1 MIEDYYCYKN
11 HYKKTFMIDN
21 NNERLTAQLKSE
33 IIKLMDGMI
42 AFQKTYPKFSFPK
55 TSEKFKLT
63 REILEKGEFNLAV
76 CGKVKNGKS
85 SLINALIGKEL
96 LPVCTDV
103 ATSRIFKISHSQEEK
118 FYVVYAN
125 GNRKKISQDE
135 LGTYGSQAIINKVGE
150 AEIENT
156 ISYIQVFTPMDFL
169 PRGVSLIDTP
179 GIGSTYPHHTAI
191 TKQYIKH
198 ADAAMFVMNPTPL
211 ENIEVDFLKEIIS
224 VTPGVL
230 FVTTKID
237 QNGNES
243 VEEALKRNLQIIEK
257 AVGGDL
263 PFGIPM
269 LKMSSKLLLD
279 AATEEDEMTSA
290 FNYEISGYDD
300 VKSAINNMVFTI
312 LGYYR
317 SGLAY
322 NACVEYYKEVL
333 DTLKLRH
340 ETAIKAATEYD
351 KLLKSY
357 ECALAKFN
365 ENMGDAKRKELYTKV
380 ETILKT
386 MEYDFNQIF
395 MAQGDIS
402 KKYSKEIES
411 LLENEIVSY
420 SENLDNR
427 IVTDVE
433 NAWDKLTSLVMS
445 HIDELMAR
453 FDKDCYL
460 SIPNG
465 CISIVKDNIDELSV
479 KDVQMR
485 DRIGKMRNE
494 MFLGT
499 AITGA
504 LSTIVGGAYFFLP
517 ALVTPALPVIAPVMV
532 VLGIGSVLWGAISGN
547 QKAKQEALQKNK
559 SNLLKHLSETM
570 TYCRKQIVDVSLAD
584 GKYQSL
590 YQGFVNAV
598 REQVKNSTANIYSKY
613 SEKLES
619 MKKTV
624 VESKNNP
631 QLALAL
637 EHLVGEWSK
646 NRELIHNIHDILENV
661 KPE

>member
-1 MIEDYYCYKN
+1 MENKDKQ
-11 HYKKTFMIDN
+11 FSS
-21 NNERLTAQLKSE
+21 QLKSE

-42 AFQKTYPKFSFPK
+42 AFPKAYPKFNFPK
-55 TSEKFKLT
+55 TSENFSLT
-63 REILEKGEFNLAV
+63 RELLEKGEFNLAV

-103 ATSRIFKISHSQEEK
+103 ATSRVFKISHSKEEK
-118 FYVVYAN
+118 FYVVYGN
-125 GNRKKISQDE
+125 GNRKEISKED
-135 LGTYGSQAIINKVGE
+135 LATYGSQAVINKEGE

-169 PRGVSLIDTP
+169 PEGVSLIDTP

-191 TKQYIKH
+191 TKQYIKQ
-198 ADAAMFVMNPTPL
+198 ADAVMFVMNPTPL
-211 ENIEVDFLKEIIS
+211 EDIEVDFLKEIVS
-224 VTPGVL
+224 VTPGIL

-243 VEEALKRNLQIIEK
+243 VEKSLNRNHQIIEK
-257 AVGGDL
+257 AVGNDL
-263 PFGIPM
+263 PFGISM
-269 LKMSSKLLLD
+269 LKMSSKLLLE
-279 AATEEDEMTSA
+279 AAIGNDEITSE

-300 VKSAINNMVFTI
+300 VKSAMNNMVFTI

-322 NACVEYYKEVL
+322 NACVEYYREVL
-333 DTLKLRH
+333 NALKLRH
-340 ETAIKAATEYD
+340 ETAVKAAATEYD
-351 KLLKSY
+351 TLLKSY
-357 ECALAKFN
+357 EKALANFN
-365 ENMGDAKRKELYTKV
+365 ENMGDSKRKELFTKV
-380 ETILKT
+380 ETVLKT

-395 MAQGDIS
+395 TS
-402 KKYSKEIES
+402 KGTIATKFSDEIEN
-411 LLENEIVSY
+411 L
-420 SENLDNR
+420 SEESITTYGEDFGDR
-427 IVTDVE
+427 IVADVQNE
-433 NAWDKLTSLVMS
+433 WDKLTSLVMS
-445 HIDELMAR
+445 RIEELLTN
-453 FDKDCYL
+453 FNKECYM
-460 SIPNG
+460 SIPEG
-465 CISIVKDNIDELSV
+465 FISITKEGVEDPSV
-479 KDVQMR
+479 KDVQLR

-504 LSTIVGGAYFFLP
+504 LSTVVGGAYFFLP

-570 TYCRKQIVDVSLAD
+570 AFCRKQIVDVSLAD

-590 YQGFVNAV
+590 YQGFVNAA
-598 REQVKNSTANIYSKY
+598 REQVKNSITNIYSKY
-613 SEKLES
+613 SEELES

-631 QLALAL
+631 QLVLAL
-637 EHLVGEWSK
+637 EHLVKEWSK
-646 NRELIHNIHDILENV
+646 NKALIQDIHEELETV

>member
-1 MIEDYYCYKN
+1 ME
-11 HYKKTFMIDN
+11 N
-21 NNERLTAQLKSE
+21 NKEKISSTQLKSE

-42 AFQKTYPKFSFPK
+42 AFPKAYPKFNFPK
-55 TSEKFKLT
+55 TSENFSLT
-63 REILEKGEFNLAV
+63 RELLEKGEFNLAV

-103 ATSRIFKISHSQEEK
+103 ATSRVFKISHSKEEK
-118 FYVVYAN
+118 FYVVYGN
-125 GNRKKISQDE
+125 GNRKEISKEE
-135 LGTYGSQAIINKVGE
+135 LATYGSQAVINKEGE

-169 PRGVSLIDTP
+169 PEGVSLIDTP

-191 TKQYIKH
+191 TKQYIKQ
-198 ADAAMFVMNPTPL
+198 ADAVMFVMNPTPL
-211 ENIEVDFLKEIIS
+211 EDIEVDFLKEIVS
-224 VTPGVL
+224 VTPGIL

-243 VEEALKRNLQIIEK
+243 VEKSLNRNHQIIEK
-257 AVGGDL
+257 AVGNDL
-263 PFGIPM
+263 PFGISM
-269 LKMSSKLLLD
+269 LKMSSKLLLE
-279 AATEEDEMTSA
+279 AAIGNDEITSE

-300 VKSAINNMVFTI
+300 VKSAMNNMVFTI

-322 NACVEYYKEVL
+322 NACVEYYREVL
-333 DTLKLRH
+333 NALKLRH
-340 ETAIKAATEYD
+340 ETAVKAATEYD
-351 KLLKSY
+351 TLLKSY
-357 ECALAKFN
+357 EKALANFN
-365 ENMGDAKRKELYTKV
+365 ENMGDSKRKELFTKV
-380 ETILKT
+380 ETVLKT

-395 MAQGDIS
+395 TS
-402 KKYSKEIES
+402 KGTIATKFSDEIEN
-411 LLENEIVSY
+411 L
-420 SENLDNR
+420 SEESITTYGEDFGDR
-427 IVTDVE
+427 IVADVQNE
-433 NAWDKLTSLVMS
+433 WDKLTSLVMS
-445 HIDELMAR
+445 RIEELLTNFNSYM
-453 FDKDCYL
+453 
-460 SIPNG
+460 SIPEG
-465 CISIVKDNIDELSV
+465 FISITKEGVEDPSV
-479 KDVQMR
+479 KDVQLR

-504 LSTIVGGAYFFLP
+504 LSTVVGGAYFFLP

-570 TYCRKQIVDVSLAD
+570 AFCRKQIVDVSLAD

-590 YQGFVNAV
+590 YQGFVNAA
-598 REQVKNSTANIYSKY
+598 REQVKNSITNIYSKY
-613 SEKLES
+613 SEELES

-631 QLALAL
+631 QLVLAL
-637 EHLVGEWSK
+637 EHLVKEWSK
-646 NRELIHNIHDILENV
+646 NKTLIQNIHEKLETV

>member
-1 MIEDYYCYKN
+1 MYK
-11 HYKKTFMIDN
+11 
-21 NNERLTAQLKSE
+21 RQ
-33 IIKLMDGMI
+33 
-42 AFQKTYPKFSFPK
+42 
-55 TSEKFKLT
+55 
-63 REILEKGEFNLAV
+63 
-76 CGKVKNGKS
+76 
-85 SLINALIGKEL
+85 LINALIGREL

-103 ATSRIFKISHSQEEK
+103 ATSRVFKISHSQEEK
-118 FYVVYAN
+118 FYVVYGN
-125 GNRKKISQDE
+125 GNRKEISQDE
-135 LGTYGSQAIINKVGE
+135 LATYGSQAVINKEGE

-156 ISYIQVFTPMDFL
+156 ISYIQVFTTMDFL
-169 PRGVSLIDTP
+169 PEGVSLIDTP

-211 ENIEVDFLKEIIS
+211 EDIEVDFLKEIVS
-224 VTPGVL
+224 VTPGIL

-243 VEEALKRNLQIIEK
+243 IEEALKRNRQIIEK

-263 PFGIPM
+263 PFDISM

-279 AATEEDEMTSA
+279 AATEKDEMASA

-300 VKSAINNMVFTI
+300 VKSAMNNIVFTI
-312 LGYYR
+312 LEYYR

-333 DTLKLRH
+333 NTLKLRH
-340 ETAIKAATEYD
+340 ETAVKAATEYD

-357 ECALAKFN
+357 ESALTNFK
-365 ENMGDAKRKELYTKV
+365 ENMGDAKKKELFTKV

-395 MAQGDIS
+395 TAQGDIS
-402 KKYSKEIES
+402 KKFSEEIEKLS
-411 LLENEIVSY
+411 AESIASY
-420 SENLDNR
+420 SENLGDR
-427 IVTDVE
+427 IVTEVQ

-445 HIDELMAR
+445 RIEELMAQ

-460 SIPNG
+460 SIPKG
-465 CISIVKDNIDELSV
+465 FVSVTKDNIEDPSV

-504 LSTIVGGAYFFLP
+504 LSTVVGGAYFFLP

-547 QKAKQEALQKNK
+547 QKAKQTTLQNNR
-559 SNLLKHLSETM
+559 SNLLRHLSETM
-570 TYCRKQIVDVSLAD
+570 AYCRKQIVDVSLAD
-584 GKYQSL
+584 SKYQSL
-590 YQGFVNAV
+590 YQGFVNAI
-598 REQVKNSTANIYSKY
+598 REQVKNSMANICSKY
-613 SEKLES
+613 SEELES

-637 EHLVGEWSK
+637 EHLVAEWSK
-646 NRELIHNIHDILENV
+646 NKELIHNIHDKLEDV
-661 KPE
+661 KPK

>member
-1 MIEDYYCYKN
+1 ME
-11 HYKKTFMIDN
+11 N
-21 NNERLTAQLKSE
+21 NKEKISSTQLKSE

-42 AFQKTYPKFSFPK
+42 AFPKAYPKFNFPK
-55 TSEKFKLT
+55 TSENFSLT
-63 REILEKGEFNLAV
+63 RELLEKGEFNLAV

-103 ATSRIFKISHSQEEK
+103 ATSRVFKISHSKEEK
-118 FYVVYAN
+118 FYVVYGN
-125 GNRKKISQDE
+125 GNRKEISKEE
-135 LGTYGSQAIINKVGE
+135 LATYGSQAVINKEGE

-169 PRGVSLIDTP
+169 PEGVSLIDTP

-191 TKQYIKH
+191 TKQYIKQ
-198 ADAAMFVMNPTPL
+198 ADAVMFVMNPTPL
-211 ENIEVDFLKEIIS
+211 EDIEVDFLKEIVS
-224 VTPGVL
+224 VTPGIL

-243 VEEALKRNLQIIEK
+243 VEKSLNRNHQIIEK
-257 AVGGDL
+257 AVGNDL
-263 PFGIPM
+263 PFGISM
-269 LKMSSKLLLD
+269 LKMSSKLLLE
-279 AATEEDEMTSA
+279 AAIGNDEITSE

-300 VKSAINNMVFTI
+300 VKSAMNNMVFTI

-322 NACVEYYKEVL
+322 NACVEYYREVL
-333 DTLKLRH
+333 NALKLRH
-340 ETAIKAATEYD
+340 ETAVKAATEYD
-351 KLLKSY
+351 TLLKSY
-357 ECALAKFN
+357 EKALANFN
-365 ENMGDAKRKELYTKV
+365 ENMGDSKRKKLFTKV
-380 ETILKT
+380 ETVLKT

-395 MAQGDIS
+395 TS
-402 KKYSKEIES
+402 KGTIATKFSDEIEN
-411 LLENEIVSY
+411 L
-420 SENLDNR
+420 SEESITTYGEDFGDR
-427 IVTDVE
+427 IVADVQNE
-433 NAWDKLTSLVMS
+433 WDKLTSLVMS
-445 HIDELMAR
+445 RIEELLTNFNSYM
-453 FDKDCYL
+453 
-460 SIPNG
+460 SIPEG
-465 CISIVKDNIDELSV
+465 FISITKEGVEDPSV
-479 KDVQMR
+479 KDVQLR

-504 LSTIVGGAYFFLP
+504 LSTVVGGAYFFLP

-570 TYCRKQIVDVSLAD
+570 AFCRKQIVDVSLAD

-590 YQGFVNAV
+590 YQGFVNAA
-598 REQVKNSTANIYSKY
+598 REQVKNSITNIYSKY
-613 SEKLES
+613 SEELES

-631 QLALAL
+631 QLVLAL
-637 EHLVGEWSK
+637 EHLVKEWSK
-646 NRELIHNIHDILENV
+646 NKALIQDIHEELETV